1 MTDDSERVPG
11 SAPRVSRLEGR
22 QTAFKVPPLIPP
34 LIRVFSALA
43 TDSPGLVKA
52 KTQQK
57 AGFSQ
62 ASETQKE
69 ALGNYGTEG

>member
-1 MTDDSERVPG
+1 M
-11 SAPRVSRLEGR
+11 
-22 QTAFKVPPLIPP
+22 
-34 LIRVFSALA
+34 FSTLA
-43 TDSPGLVKA
+43 TDSHGLVKA

-62 ASETQKE
+62 ASETRKE

>member
-1 MTDDSERVPG
+1 TGPWPLLERRRAAWFRGHFGV
-11 SAPRVSRLEGR
+11 
-22 QTAFKVPPLIPP
+22 QQVPPLIPP
-34 LIRVFSALA
+34 QKRDFSALA
-43 TDSPGLVKA
+43 TDHPVLVKA